1 MVIYMLSD
9 DKDIIV
15 ELSGITKYFPGVL
28 ALDKVDL
35 NVRKGEVLALLGENG
50 AGKSTLMRILYGMYR
65 ADEGKIKINGKV
77 VNIESPKD
85 AMQLGIGMIHQHF
98 TLVPV
103 HSVVENIVLG
113 TITDQQRSFSIGET
127 AKEIENLGETYGL
140 KVDPRAT
147 VNQLPVEMQQ
157 RVEILKALYR
167 GAKVLIMDEPTAVL
181 TPQSTEMLFNFIR
194 DFRRAGNS
202 VIFISHKLNEVLE
215 IADRIVVLRSGR
227 VVGEMPRE
235 KATEQELARMMVGHE
250 LSGIKLKAE
259 NNVTLGKKEPVL
271 RIENL
276 KVKGSLGHW
285 AVDSL
290 QLEIYAGEIHGI
302 AGVSGNGQDE
312 LAEALY
318 GLRLVSEG
326 SIFLKYLSLL
336 NEQTRNII
344 DQGVGY
350 IPADR
355 HKEGLVLDMSVE
367 ENLVLKGFDV
377 SPFSRKGILQE
388 NSIRRY
394 ATEVIESYAI
404 KTPTPDTHVRYL
416 SGGNQQKIVIA
427 REIAVAKFLLIAVQP
442 TRGLD
447 IASTEYV
454 HQSLLR
460 ARDEGKGVLL
470 ISTELSEILS
480 LSDRISVIYR
490 GRVLKTIDRRDVN
503 IDEIGLLMMGVTTQ
517 Q

>member
-1 MVIYMLSD
+1 
-9 DKDIIV
+9 
-15 ELSGITKYFPGVL
+15 
-28 ALDKVDL
+28 
-35 NVRKGEVLALLGENG
+35 
-50 AGKSTLMRILYGMYR
+50 
-65 ADEGKIKINGKV
+65 
-77 VNIESPKD
+77 
-85 AMQLGIGMIHQHF
+85 
-98 TLVPV
+98 
-103 HSVVENIVLG
+103 
-113 TITDQQRSFSIGET
+113 
-127 AKEIENLGETYGL
+127 
-140 KVDPRAT
+140 
-147 VNQLPVEMQQ
+147 
-157 RVEILKALYR
+157 
-167 GAKVLIMDEPTAVL
+167 
-181 TPQSTEMLFNFIR
+181 
-194 DFRRAGNS
+194 
-202 VIFISHKLNEVLE
+202 
-215 IADRIVVLRSGR
+215 
-227 VVGEMPRE
+227 
-235 KATEQELARMMVGHE
+235 
-250 LSGIKLKAE
+250 
-259 NNVTLGKKEPVL
+259 
-271 RIENL
+271 
-276 KVKGSLGHW
+276 
-285 AVDSL
+285 
-290 QLEIYAGEIHGI
+290 
-302 AGVSGNGQDE
+302 
-312 LAEALY
+312 
-318 GLRLVSEG
+318 
-326 SIFLKYLSLL
+326 
-336 NEQTRNII
+336 
-344 DQGVGY
+344 
-350 IPADR
+350 
-355 HKEGLVLDMSVE
+355 MSVE